1 MFRKIRTFL
10 LGFKME
16 YQKRFLRLPQVI
28 ERSGYKRS
36 NIYLLMN
43 QGKFPK
49 AVTIGPRAVA
59 WLESEV
65 ETWMQDRIDD
75 RDQAA

>member
-1 MFRKIRTFL
+1 M
-10 LGFKME
+10 GN
-16 YQKRFLRLPQVI
+16 QNRFLRLPAVM
-28 ERSGYKRS
+28 ERTGYGRS
-36 NIYLLMN
+36 TIYEMIGAGN
-43 QGKFPK
+43 FP
-49 AVTIGPRAVA
+49 APVHLGPRAVA

>member
-1 MFRKIRTFL
+1 MRNKPPN
-10 LGFKME
+10 
-16 YQKRFLRLPQVI
+16 RFLRLPEVI
-28 ERSGYKRS
+28 QISGYRRS
-36 NIYLLMN
+36 TIYEMIKS
-43 QGKFPK
+43 GRFP
-49 AVTIGPRAVA
+49 APVHLGPRAVA